1 MSNLFPHGND
11 EEEILDE
18 AQHIP
23 QDTYTKEY
31 RKLTYAFFYLPCG
44 YSWIG

>member
-1 MSNLFPHGND
+1 MPIEISLELRKTEDVTSNFFPHGNN

-23 QDTYTKEY
+23 QDT
-31 RKLTYAFFYLPCG
+31 
-44 YSWIG
+44 